1 MDRKIK
7 GFTIFE
13 LLIVIAIIAILA
25 SLATIGYTRFI
36 ENQRLKNCTDY
47 LINYLETAKRYS
59 ISGKEG
65 YVWGINIE
73 ADRFIFFKDIN
84 QNCTFDNS
92 EISETLLFSSICP
105 SVVVLN
111 SASIVFDKRGVPR
124 NAICGLGAV
133 NIVLTN
139 SIGSKRTI
147 FVDTLGRIRYENQ

>member
-25 SLATIGYTRFI
+25 SLATLGYVRFI

-59 ISGKEG
+59 ISGKEE
-65 YVWGINIE
+65 YIWGIDIE
-73 ADRFIFFKDIN
+73 ADRFILFKDLN
-84 QNCTFDNS
+84 RNCTFDNN
-92 EISETLLFSSICP
+92 ETYETLLFSSMCP
-105 SVVVLN
+105 SVVV
-111 SASIVFDKRGVPR
+111 SDPASVVFDKRGIPR

-133 NIVLTN
+133 DISLKN
-139 SIGSKRTI
+139 SIGSIRTVYI
-147 FVDTLGRIRYENQ
+147 DTLGRIRYETQ